1 MACSSKGV
9 IDVDSDTS
17 GSSEFL
23 PSEVS
28 ESEEPARAAAVIGET
43 PAPAAI
49 SRSRVL
55 SKNTSLKPVA
65 VRGEKKLKNKSILE
79 RVGEFRGQCLERRDG
94 ELFCGVWLEVLSQKK
109 SSVKK
114 HVDSKK
120 HNHSVAKRK
129 AEHKK
134 QLCVSEALQKCDEQ
148 RLKGESLPMK
158 QRVYRMQVTEHFL
171 KAGLPL
177 SKVDDLRPVLEQKF
191 RLTSQTHLRKLIP
204 TILEQEQQRLASEIK
219 GRAIS
224 IVFDGTTRLG
234 EAIAII
240 VRFLDDE
247 WCIQQRL
254 IRLRTVAKAVNAPQL
269 AQVINEC
276 LATQFQH
283 PAELLVAMMRDG
295 ASVNTAAIRALSVF
309 YPNVLDVVCAS
320 HILNNA
326 GQHFDFPLLQE
337 FTRLWI
343 SLFAH
348 SARVKLA
355 WKART
360 GKAMRSHSETWW
372 WSKWEILHQVSL
384 YFGDVVPFLED
395 NQDVSA
401 NTTQQLFAILQD
413 PVQLSTLRL
422 QLAATVDAG
431 KYFVSATYVLEGDGP
446 LIFECHSHL
455 QAVATA
461 MDQKDFCSLKAVARE
476 IAATDDNQTAQQLV
490 QQTLAGLQ
498 PAILWFLR
506 KFNQVLQNQVTA
518 FRRARFFDP
527 VEVQSLALTPE
538 KVRSLECFP
547 FFNGGELELLVAE
560 LPHYL
565 AAVADV
571 TLNNADDKLRW
582 WSRQNT
588 LPHWKN
594 AVKKLVL
601 VQPSCAAAE
610 RAFSIMASCFTDEQ
624 QSTLE
629 ETVEASVMLRYNV
642 RKL

>member
-79 RVGEFRGQCLERRDG
+79 RVGEFRGQYLERRDG
-94 ELFCGVWLEVLSQKK
+94 ELFCGVCLEVLSQKK

-134 QLCVSEALQKCDEQ
+134 QLCVSEALQKCDKQ
-148 RLKGESLPMK
+148 RLKGESLPME

-177 SKVDDLRPVLEQKF
+177 SKVDNLRPVLEQKF

-276 LATQFQH
+276 LAIQFQH

-295 ASVNTAAIRALSVF
+295 ASINTAAIRALSVF
-309 YPNVLDVVCAS
+309 YPNVLDVVCTS
-320 HILNNA
+320 HTLNNA

-343 SLFAH
+343 SLFAY

-360 GKAMRSHSETWW
+360 GKAMRSHSETRL
-372 WSKWEILHQVSL
+372 WSKWEIWHQVSL

-401 NTTQQLFAILQD
+401 NTTQQLLAILQD

-431 KYFVSATYVLEGDGP
+431 KYFVSATYALEGDGP

-461 MDQKDFCSLKAVARE
+461 VDQKDFCSLKAVARE

-498 PAILWFLR
+498 PAILCFLR
-506 KFNQVLQNQVTA
+506 KFNQGLQNQVTA

-527 VEVQSLALTPE
+527 VEVQSLALTQE

-560 LPHYL
+560 LLHYL

-601 VQPSCAAAE
+601 VQPSSAAAE

-624 QSTLE
+624 QSALE